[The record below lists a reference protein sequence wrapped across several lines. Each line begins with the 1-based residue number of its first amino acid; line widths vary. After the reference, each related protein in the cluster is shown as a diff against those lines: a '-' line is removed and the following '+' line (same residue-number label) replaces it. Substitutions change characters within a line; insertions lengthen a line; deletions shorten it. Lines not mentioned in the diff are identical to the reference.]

1 MFMCGF
7 YVMNLHTSA
16 KRVTVKSIAVLPF
29 TGLDG
34 AGPDRLLGLGMA
46 DTVTS
51 KLGGLPG
58 IEVRSP
64 VAIRRYVDT
73 PPEPLDTGR
82 GLQVEAVL
90 TGNIQHQQQSVRI
103 TAQLCASVTAR
114 RSGAK
119 PWMAR
124 KQNFLCCKIDWRNT
138 WPSPWACRKLVM
150 ANY

>member
-7 YVMNLHTSA
+7 YVVNLHTSA

-73 PPEPLDTGR
+73 PPEPLDAGH

-90 TGNIQHQQQSVRI
+90 TGNIQHQQRTVRI
-103 TAQLCASVTAR
+103 TAQLLRVSDGQTLWGETLDGEETELFMLQDRLAEHL
-114 RSGAK
+114 AK
-119 PWMAR
+119 SLGLP
-124 KQNFLCCKIDWRNT
+124 
-138 WPSPWACRKLVM
+138 
-150 ANY
+150 